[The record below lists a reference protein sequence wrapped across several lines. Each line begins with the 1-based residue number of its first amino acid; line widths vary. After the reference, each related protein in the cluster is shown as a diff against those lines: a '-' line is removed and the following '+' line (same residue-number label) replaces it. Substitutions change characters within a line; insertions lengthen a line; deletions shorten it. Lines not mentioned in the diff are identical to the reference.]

1 MRAVGA
7 LLAAASCLP
16 ASRAPTCPT
25 TCCMLRLPRATVT
38 HRLAQQRSSRCVRTS
53 DVAAACRCSQQSHRS
68 VA

>member
-16 ASRAPTCPT
+16 APRAPTCPT

-53 DVAAACRCSQQSHRS
+53 DVAAACRCSRQSHRS